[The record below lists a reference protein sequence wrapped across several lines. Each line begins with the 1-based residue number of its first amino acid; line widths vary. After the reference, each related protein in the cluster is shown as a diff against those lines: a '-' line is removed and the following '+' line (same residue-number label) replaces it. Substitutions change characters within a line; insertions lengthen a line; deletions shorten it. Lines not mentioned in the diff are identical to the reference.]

1 MITLEREVKFSFV
14 REREEDMGAA
24 GGRGT
29 RGEDQSGSPHA
40 DHRVFPG
47 TGHGY
52 DVASLR

>member
-14 REREEDMGAA
+14 RERKEDMGAA
-24 GGRGT
+24 VGRGT

-52 DVASLR
+52 DMASL